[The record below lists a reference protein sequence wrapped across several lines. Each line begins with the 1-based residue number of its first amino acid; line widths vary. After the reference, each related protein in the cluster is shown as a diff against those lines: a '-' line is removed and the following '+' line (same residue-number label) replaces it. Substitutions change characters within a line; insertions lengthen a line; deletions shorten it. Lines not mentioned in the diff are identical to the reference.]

1 MYTQLLTKKTA
12 YELYTYHILSH
23 FIDFLNFFARML
35 FKVSIL
41 EFMSSTIRFRNSVNI
56 PFCSENSV
64 YAFQGTPRLYIY
76 NFLEHFVDTTE
87 LLTYAKVHKILFN
100 GGVNKMC
107 KKVVYI
113 HSRVPLE
120 CIYLYSKTDRL
131 FKK

>member
-1 MYTQLLTKKTA
+1 MKSCMYTHNNKKQQCISPLYRYQSPKTYTTPVIFLNIHVYTTFNKKTA

-64 YAFQGTPRLYIY
+64 YAFQGTSRLYIY
-76 NFLEHFVDTTE
+76 NFLEHFVDTTVKQ
-87 LLTYAKVHKILFN
+87 LLTYA
-100 GGVNKMC
+100 
-107 KKVVYI
+107 
-113 HSRVPLE
+113 
-120 CIYLYSKTDRL
+120 
-131 FKK
+131 